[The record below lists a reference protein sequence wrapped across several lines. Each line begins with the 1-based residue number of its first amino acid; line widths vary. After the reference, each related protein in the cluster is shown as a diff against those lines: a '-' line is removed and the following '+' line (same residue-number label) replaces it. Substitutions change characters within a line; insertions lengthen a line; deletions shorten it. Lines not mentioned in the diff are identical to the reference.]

1 MKTKSLIYYALI
13 SSIFLFSLV
22 SIWKILVTLQGI
34 ELKNF
39 NFLII
44 ITLGIAIS
52 LLNLL
57 LGEKL
62 NYLIKSTFFA
72 LIFVFVDG
80 YLVQEM
86 PIWYNIGIF
95 GILIFF
101 SLKINKYNQKY
112 LATEHSSQIVVF
124 DFLTLFGIVLF
135 SFVIL
140 FPFYMMLIT
149 SFKTQAALLI
159 NPLDF
164 SINFN
169 QDFKALFKSYF
180 VIFDTYKFGRYILIS
195 TFVSVGTVIV
205 TLLFAIPAAY
215 AVARLNFFGKNFLS
229 TSILIIYMFPA
240 IVLVIP
246 LYTVFSQLGLRNSV
260 GGLLIVYTATTLP
273 VAIYMLQGYFRSI
286 PKELEEA
293 AIMDK
298 LNWFGI
304 IIKIILP
311 LSIPAISSV
320 ALYVF
325 MIAWNEFLFSLM
337 FLDNPNSFT
346 LSRAIQYLS
355 GDAETPRQ
363 YLMAGSVVVTIPVL
377 LIFVYF
383 EKYLVSGLTAGSVK
397 G

>member
-1 MKTKSLIYYALI
+1 MKTKNLIYYSLI
-13 SSIFLFSLV
+13 SSTFLFSLV
-22 SIWKILVTLQGI
+22 SIWKILVTLQGV

-39 NFLII
+39 NFAII
-44 ITLGIAIS
+44 ISLGITIS
-52 LLNLL
+52 LLNLII
-57 LGEKL
+57 GEKL
-62 NYLIKSTFFA
+62 YYLIKSTFFA
-72 LIFVFVDG
+72 LIFTFVDG
-80 YLVQEM
+80 YIVQVM
-86 PIWYNIGIF
+86 PFWYNIGIF
-95 GILIFF
+95 AILIFF
-101 SLKINKYNQKY
+101 SLKINKYNQKF
-112 LATEHSSQIVVF
+112 LASEHSSQIVVF

-169 QDFKALFKSYF
+169 QDFKELFKSYF

>member
-22 SIWKILVTLQGI
+22 SIWKILVTLQGV

-39 NFLII
+39 NFGII
-44 ITLGIAIS
+44 ISLGIAIS
-52 LLNLL
+52 LLNLII
-57 LGEKL
+57 GEKL
-62 NYLIKSTFFA
+62 NYLIKSTIFA
-72 LIFVFVDG
+72 LIFTFVDG
-80 YLVQEM
+80 YIVQVM

-95 GILIFF
+95 AILIFF
-101 SLKINKYNQKY
+101 TIKINKYNQKY
-112 LATEHSSQIVVF
+112 LETEHSSQLVIF

-169 QDFKALFKSYF
+169 QDFKELFKSYF

-205 TLLFAIPAAY
+205 TLVFAIPAAY

-346 LSRAIQYLS
+346 LSRFY
-355 GDAETPRQ
+355 
-363 YLMAGSVVVTIPVL
+363 
-377 LIFVYF
+377 
-383 EKYLVSGLTAGSVK
+383 
-397 G
+397 

>member
-1 MKTKSLIYYALI
+1 MKIRSLILYSFI
-13 SSIFLFSLV
+13 SSIFLFSV
-22 SIWKILVTLQGI
+22 ISIWKILSTLQGI
-34 ELKNF
+34 DLKNF
-39 NFLII
+39 NFAII
-44 ITLGIAIS
+44 LSLGIGIS
-52 LLNLL
+52 LINLVI
-57 LGEKL
+57 GDKL
-62 NYLIKSTFFA
+62 NSYIKSIVFASFFT
-72 LIFVFVDG
+72 LIDG
-80 YLVQEM
+80 FMIQNM
-86 PIWYNIGIF
+86 PIWYNIGVF
-95 GILIFF
+95 GIIIFYSF
-101 SLKINKYNQKY
+101 KIDKYNQKN
-112 LATEHSSQIVVF
+112 LELEHSSQSVLF
-124 DFLTLFGIVLF
+124 EFLTLFGIVLF

-140 FPFYMMLIT
+140 FPFYMMIVT

-164 SINFN
+164 SINFA
-169 QDFKALFKSYF
+169 QDIKELFKSYF

-195 TFVSVGTVIV
+195 TFVSVGTVII
-205 TLLFAIPAAY
+205 TLIFAIPAAY

-246 LYTVFSQLGLRNSV
+246 LYTVFSQLGLRNNV

-273 VAIYMLQGYFRSI
+273 VAIYMLQGYFKSI

-377 LIFVYF
+377 FIFVYF

>member
-1 MKTKSLIYYALI
+1 MKIKSLILYCII

-22 SIWKILVTLQGI
+22 SIWKVLSTLQGI
-34 ELKNF
+34 DLENF
-39 NFLII
+39 NFAII
-44 ITLGIAIS
+44 LTLGIGIS
-52 LLNLL
+52 LINLFI
-57 LGEKL
+57 GDKFHKA
-62 NYLIKSTFFA
+62 IKSIIFA
-72 LIFVFVDG
+72 ILFTFVDG
-80 YLVQEM
+80 YLVQLM

-95 GILIFF
+95 GILIFYCF
-101 SLKINKYNQKY
+101 KIDKYNQKN
-112 LATEHSSQIVVF
+112 LDLDHSSQTVVF
-124 DFLTLFGIVLF
+124 EFLTLFGIVLF

-140 FPFYMMLIT
+140 FPFYMMIVT

-164 SINFN
+164 SINFA
-169 QDFKALFKSYF
+169 QDIKELFKSYF

-195 TFVSVGTVIV
+195 TFVSVGTVII
-205 TLLFAIPAAY
+205 TLIFAIPAAY

-246 LYTVFSQLGLRNSV
+246 LYTVFSQLGLRNNV

-273 VAIYMLQGYFRSI
+273 VAIYMLQGYFKSI

-377 LIFVYF
+377 FIFVYF

>member
-1 MKTKSLIYYALI
+1 MRTKNTILFSFI
-13 SSIFLFSLV
+13 SSIFLIFLI
-22 SIWKILVTLQGI
+22 SIWKILSTLQGLSI
-34 ELKNF
+34 NNF
-39 NFLII
+39 NIEILFILGFLFSLAHLAIGDKIKSFYKSIVFSSIFVFCDGYLIQKLPVWYNVGVFLII
-44 ITLGIAIS
+44 YFFTNKIS
-52 LLNLL
+52 
-57 LGEKL
+57 K
-62 NYLIKSTFFA
+62 YSFT
-72 LIFVFVDG
+72 
-80 YLVQEM
+80 
-86 PIWYNIGIF
+86 
-95 GILIFF
+95 
-101 SLKINKYNQKY
+101 SLKE
-112 LATEHSSQIVVF
+112 EHSTQVILF
-124 DFLTLFGIVLF
+124 DFLTLFGILFF

-140 FPFYMMLIT
+140 FPFYMMLVT
-149 SFKTQAALLI
+149 SFKTQIALLV

-164 SINFN
+164 SINFG
-169 QDFKALFKSYF
+169 QDIKDLFKSYF
-180 VIFDTYKFGRYILIS
+180 VIFKSYKFGQYIVTS
-195 TFVSVGTVIV
+195 TIVSVGTVII

-215 AVARLNFFGKNFLS
+215 AVARLNFFGKTFLS

-246 LYTVFSQLGLRNSV
+246 LYTIFSQLGLRNSIE
-260 GGLLIVYTATTLP
+260 GLLIVYTATTLP
-273 VAIYMLQGYFRSI
+273 VAIYMLQGYFKSI

-293 AIMDK
+293 AILDK
-298 LNWFGI
+298 LSWFGI
-304 IIKIILP
+304 ITKIIIP

-363 YLMAGSVVVTIPVL
+363 YLMAGSVVVTLPVL
-377 LIFVYF
+377 FIFVYF

>member
-1 MKTKSLIYYALI
+1 MKIKSLILYCLI

-22 SIWKILVTLQGI
+22 SIWKVLSTLQGI
-34 ELKNF
+34 DLKNF
-39 NFLII
+39 NFAII
-44 ITLGIAIS
+44 LTLGIGIS
-52 LLNLL
+52 LINLII
-57 LGEKL
+57 GDKFHKA
-62 NYLIKSTFFA
+62 IKSIIFA
-72 LIFVFVDG
+72 ILFTFVDG
-80 YLVQEM
+80 YLIQLM

-95 GILIFF
+95 GILIFYSF
-101 SLKINKYNQKY
+101 KIDKYNQKN
-112 LATEHSSQIVVF
+112 LELDHSSQTVLF
-124 DFLTLFGIVLF
+124 EFLTLFGIVLF

-140 FPFYMMLIT
+140 FPFYMMIVT

-164 SINFN
+164 SINFA
-169 QDFKALFKSYF
+169 QDIKELFKSYF

-195 TFVSVGTVIV
+195 TFVSVGTVII
-205 TLLFAIPAAY
+205 TLIFAIPAAY

-246 LYTVFSQLGLRNSV
+246 LYTVFSQLGLRNNV

-273 VAIYMLQGYFRSI
+273 VAIYMLQGYFKSI

-377 LIFVYF
+377 FIFVYF

>member
-1 MKTKSLIYYALI
+1 MRIKSIIIFCII
-13 SSIFLFSLV
+13 SSIFLFCLI
-22 SIWKILVTLQGI
+22 SIWKILATLQG
-34 ELKNF
+34 LNLNNF
-39 NFLII
+39 NFQILFI
-44 ITLGIAIS
+44 LGFVIS
-52 LLNLL
+52 LTHVFLLNKSSHLFKSLL
-57 LGEKL
+57 LA
-62 NYLIKSTFFA
+62 F
-72 LIFVFVDG
+72 IFVLIDG
-80 YLVQEM
+80 YLIQSL
-86 PIWYNIGIF
+86 PLWYNIGSF
-95 GILIFF
+95 LILYFF
-101 SLKINKYNQKY
+101 INKIKKYNKEYFNQEY
-112 LATEHSSQIVVF
+112 SSQSIFF

-140 FPFYMMLIT
+140 FPFYMMLVT
-149 SFKTQAALLI
+149 SFKTQIALLV

-169 QDFKALFKSYF
+169 QDFKELFKSYF
-180 VIFDTYKFGRYILIS
+180 VIFKTYKFGKFILTSSI
-195 TFVSVGTVIV
+195 VSFGTVIV
-205 TLLFAIPAAY
+205 TLIFAIPAAY

-246 LYTVFSQLGLRNSV
+246 LYTVFSQLGLRNSI

-273 VAIYMLQGYFRSI
+273 VAIYMLQGYFKSI

-293 AIMDK
+293 AIIDRQ
-298 LNWFGI
+298 NWFGI
-304 IIKIILP
+304 IFKIILP
-311 LSIPAISSV
+311 LSVPAISSV

-363 YLMAGSVVVTIPVL
+363 YLMAGSVIVTLPVL

>member
-22 SIWKILVTLQGI
+22 SIWKILVTLQGV

-39 NFLII
+39 NFGII
-44 ITLGIAIS
+44 ISLGIAIS
-52 LLNLL
+52 LLNLII
-57 LGEKL
+57 GEKL
-62 NYLIKSTFFA
+62 NYLIKSTIFA
-72 LIFVFVDG
+72 LIFTFVDG
-80 YLVQEM
+80 YIVQVM

-95 GILIFF
+95 AILIFF
-101 SLKINKYNQKY
+101 TIKINKYNQKY
-112 LATEHSSQIVVF
+112 LETEHSSQLVII

-169 QDFKALFKSYF
+169 QDFKELFKSYF

-205 TLLFAIPAAY
+205 TLVFAIPAAY

>member
-1 MKTKSLIYYALI
+1 MRIKSLILYSLI

-22 SIWKILVTLQGI
+22 SIWKVLSTLQGI
-34 ELKNF
+34 DLENF
-39 NFLII
+39 NFAII
-44 ITLGIAIS
+44 LTLGIGIS
-52 LLNLL
+52 LINLFI
-57 LGEKL
+57 GDKFHKA
-62 NYLIKSTFFA
+62 IKSIIFA
-72 LIFVFVDG
+72 ILFTFVDG
-80 YLVQEM
+80 YLVQLM

-95 GILIFF
+95 GILIFYSF
-101 SLKINKYNQKY
+101 KIDKYNQKN
-112 LATEHSSQIVVF
+112 LDLDHSSQTVVF
-124 DFLTLFGIVLF
+124 EFLTLFGIVLF

-140 FPFYMMLIT
+140 FPFYMMIVT

-164 SINFN
+164 SINFA
-169 QDFKALFKSYF
+169 QDIKELFKSYF

-205 TLLFAIPAAY
+205 TLIFAIPAAY

-246 LYTVFSQLGLRNSV
+246 LYTVFSQLGLRNNV

-273 VAIYMLQGYFRSI
+273 VAIYMLQGYFKSI

-325 MIAWNEFLFSLM
+325 MIAWNEFLFAFM
-337 FLDNPNSFT
+337 FLDDIKLFT
-346 LSRAIQYLS
+346 LSRGIVSLNS
-355 GDAETPRQ
+355 SEVPRQ
-363 YLMAGSVVVTIPVL
+363 HLMAGAVIATAPVL
-377 LIFVYF
+377 LLFLWF
-383 EKYLVSGLTAGSVK
+383 ERFLVSGLTTGSVK

>member
-1 MKTKSLIYYALI
+1 MKTKNIIIFSIISSFFLVSLI
-13 SSIFLFSLV
+13 

-34 ELKNF
+34 KLENF
-39 NFLII
+39 NFQII
-44 ITLGIAIS
+44 F
-52 LLNLL
+52 L
-57 LGEKL
+57 LGFLVSLAHVIIGNKL
-62 NYLIKSTFFA
+62 NYILKLIIFS
-72 LIFVFVDG
+72 LIFIFIDG
-80 YLVQEM
+80 YLIQSM
-86 PIWYNIGIF
+86 PIWYNIGVF
-95 GILIFF
+95 LILYFF
-101 SLKINKYNQKY
+101 INKIKKFNNKI
-112 LATEHSSQIVVF
+112 LEEEHSTQIIIF

-140 FPFYMMLIT
+140 FPFYMMVVT
-149 SFKTQAALLI
+149 SFKTQIALLV

-164 SINFN
+164 SINFA
-169 QDFKALFKSYF
+169 QGFKDLFKSYF
-180 VIFDTYKFGRYILIS
+180 VIFKSYKFGKYILTS
-195 TFVSVGTVIV
+195 TIVSLGTVFI
-205 TLLFAIPAAY
+205 TLVFAIPAAY
-215 AVARLNFFGKNFLS
+215 AIARLNFFGKTFLS

-246 LYTVFSQLGLRNSV
+246 LYTVFSQLGLRNSIE
-260 GGLLIVYTATTLP
+260 GLLIVYTATTLP
-273 VAIYMLQGYFRSI
+273 VAIYMLQGYFKSI

-293 AIMDK
+293 AILDK
-298 LNWFGI
+298 LSWFGI
-304 IIKIILP
+304 ITKIIIP

-337 FLDNPNSFT
+337 FLYNPNSFT

-363 YLMAGSVVVTIPVL
+363 YLMAGSVIVTLPVL
-377 LIFVYF
+377 FIFVYF

>member
-22 SIWKILVTLQGI
+22 SIWKILVTLQGV

-39 NFLII
+39 NFVII
-44 ITLGIAIS
+44 ITSGIAIS

-57 LGEKL
+57 IGEKL

-72 LIFVFVDG
+72 LIFTFVDG
-80 YLVQEM
+80 YIVQVM

-95 GILIFF
+95 AILIFF
-101 SLKINKYNQKY
+101 SFKINKYNQKY
-112 LATEHSSQIVVF
+112 LASEHSSQIVIF

-169 QDFKALFKSYF
+169 QDFKELFKSYF

-205 TLLFAIPAAY
+205 TLVFAIPAAY

-273 VAIYMLQGYFRSI
+273 VAIYMLQGYFKSI

-377 LIFVYF
+377 LIFIYF